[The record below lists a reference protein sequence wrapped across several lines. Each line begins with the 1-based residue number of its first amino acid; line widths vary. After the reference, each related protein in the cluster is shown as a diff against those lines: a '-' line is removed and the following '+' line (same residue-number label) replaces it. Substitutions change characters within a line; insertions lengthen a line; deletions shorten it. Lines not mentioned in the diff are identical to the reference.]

1 MAYES
6 GLCPGPR
13 ICHTTC
19 CTWRVAAPPQ
29 EARRR
34 APRGSLPSLPATAL
48 NQRPAHDRIHG
59 DRRAAARDAADR
71 RLRRCTGAKRRPGL
85 DRAPDSPATAGRAG
99 SNLTARETTYVL
111 TAPPL

>member
-48 NQRPAHDRIHG
+48 NQRLAHDPVHG
-59 DRRAAARDAADR
+59 DRRAAARDAADPH
-71 RLRRCTGAKRRPGL
+71 LRPCTGAKRSPGL
-85 DRAPDSPATAGRAG
+85 DHAPDSPATAGRAG
-99 SNLTARETTYVL
+99 PNFVARETTYVL
-111 TAPPL
+111 TAPRS